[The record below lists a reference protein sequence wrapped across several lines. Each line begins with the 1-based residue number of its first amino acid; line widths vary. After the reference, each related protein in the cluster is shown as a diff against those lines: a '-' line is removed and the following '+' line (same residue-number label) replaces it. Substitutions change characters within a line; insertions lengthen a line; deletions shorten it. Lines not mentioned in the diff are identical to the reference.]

1 MDAVVVGAGPNGLA
15 AAITLARAGRSVTVF
30 EGADRP
36 GGGLRSDALTLPG
49 FLHDTCSSVY
59 PLAAASPFFRS
70 MPAVGAGWID
80 PPLAVA
86 HPLDRSDVVWISR
99 SLDDTAGD
107 LGSDRAAYARLF
119 GPLARSWSDLVDDVL
134 APPHVPRHPWLMA
147 RFGIDALR
155 SATAVASGRFRGV
168 RAQAL
173 FAGLAAHSTLRLDAA
188 PSAAVALL
196 LGAMAHAVGWPFAEG
211 GAGRLANMLTA
222 ELESLGGEI
231 ITNRTV
237 ASLDELRGARTILC
251 DVTPRQL
258 LGLAGG
264 VLPARYRQA
273 LSRYRYGPGVFKLD
287 WALSEAIPWSAGA
300 CRKAGTVHV
309 GGTLDEVASAEALVW
324 EGRTSER
331 PFVLVTQPTVCDP
344 SRAPADQHVA
354 WGYCHVPHG
363 AKLDMTSRIEGQIER
378 FAPGFRDTILARHA
392 SGPADLERR
401 NPNLVGGDIAGGVMD
416 LGQLFTRPT
425 WRGYRTP
432 VAGLYLCSSSTPP
445 GGGVHGMC
453 GYHAAQAAL
462 RAR

>member
-1 MDAVVVGAGPNGLA
+1 MDAIVVGAGPNGLA

-59 PLAAASPFFRS
+59 PLGAASPFFRS
-70 MPAVGAGWID
+70 LPAVGARWVD

-86 HPLDRSDVVWISR
+86 HPLHGTDVAWISR
-99 SLDDTAGD
+99 SIDETAGD
-107 LGSDRAAYARLF
+107 LGGDRSAYARLF
-119 GPLARSWSDLVDDVL
+119 GPLAGSWGALVDDVL

-147 RFGIDALR
+147 RFGVDALR
-155 SATAVASGRFRGV
+155 SATSVASARFRGV
-168 RAQAL
+168 RARAL
-173 FAGLAAHSTLRLDAA
+173 FAGLAAHSTLRLDAP
-188 PSAAVALL
+188 PSAAVALV

-211 GAGRLANMLTA
+211 GAGQLAHTLAA
-222 ELESLGGEI
+222 ELAALGGEVL
-231 ITNRTV
+231 TGRPV
-237 ASLDELRGARTILC
+237 ASLEELREARTILC

-258 LGLAGG
+258 AQMAGG
-264 VLPARYRQA
+264 TLPARYQRA
-273 LSRYRYGPGVFKLD
+273 LSRYRYGPGVFKVD
-287 WALSEAIPWSAGA
+287 WALSEPIPWSAGA

-309 GGTLDEVASAEALVW
+309 GGTIEEVASAESLTW
-324 EGRTSER
+324 EGRVSER
-331 PFVLVTQPTVCDP
+331 PFVLVTQPTVCDA
-344 SRAPADQHVA
+344 SRAPAGQHVA

-363 AKLDMTSRIEGQIER
+363 GAVDMTTRIEAQVER
-378 FAPGFRDTILARHA
+378 FAPGFRDTILARHSA
-392 SGPADLERR
+392 GPADLERR

-416 LGQLFTRPT
+416 LGQLFARPT

-453 GYHAAQAAL
+453 GYHAARAAL
-462 RAR
+462 REG

>member
-1 MDAVVVGAGPNGLA
+1 
-15 AAITLARAGRSVTVF
+15 
-30 EGADRP
+30 
-36 GGGLRSDALTLPG
+36 
-49 FLHDTCSSVY
+49 
-59 PLAAASPFFRS
+59 
-70 MPAVGAGWID
+70 
-80 PPLAVA
+80 
-86 HPLDRSDVVWISR
+86 
-99 SLDDTAGD
+99 
-107 LGSDRAAYARLF
+107 
-119 GPLARSWSDLVDDVL
+119 
-134 APPHVPRHPWLMA
+134 MA

-155 SATAVASGRFRGV
+155 SAATVASARFRGV

-173 FAGLAAHSTLRLDAA
+173 FAGLAAHSTLRLDMP

-211 GAGRLANMLTA
+211 GAGRLATTLA
-222 ELESLGGEI
+222 SELASLGGEI

-237 ASLDELRGARTILC
+237 TSLGELQGARTILC

-264 VLPARYRQA
+264 ALPARYRQA
-273 LSRYRYGPGVFKLD
+273 LSRYRYGPGVFKVD
-287 WALSEAIPWSAGA
+287 WALSEAIPWRAGA

-309 GGTLDEVASAEALVW
+309 GGTFEEVASAEALVW

-331 PFVLVTQPTVCDP
+331 PFVLVTQPTVCDA
-344 SRAPADQHVA
+344 SRAPTGRHTA

-363 AKLDMTSRIEGQIER
+363 ATLDMTSRIEEQIER

-416 LGQLFTRPT
+416 LRQLFARPT
-425 WRGYRTP
+425 WRGYQTP
-432 VAGLYLCSSSTPP
+432 VAGLYVCSSSTPP

-462 RAR
+462 RVR